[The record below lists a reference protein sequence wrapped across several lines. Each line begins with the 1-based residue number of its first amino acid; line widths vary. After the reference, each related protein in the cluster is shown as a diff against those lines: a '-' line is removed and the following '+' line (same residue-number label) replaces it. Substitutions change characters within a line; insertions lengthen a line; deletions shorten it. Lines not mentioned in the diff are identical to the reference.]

1 MLQLVGKKIGM
12 THMFKENGISIP
24 LTMLQV
30 YDNCV
35 IDLTVNE
42 DKEFDSLLVAFNKT
56 EKSSW
61 CIANGI
67 CFEYQTSDGVAAL
80 TQTDFKRI

>member
-1 MLQLVGKKIGM
+1 MLK
-12 THMFKENGISIP
+12 
-24 LTMLQV
+24 
-30 YDNCV
+30 
-35 IDLTVNE
+35 DL
-42 DKEFDSLLVAFNKT
+42 AFNKT